1 MNCVEAETHFSGLL
15 TADLNSMDRIALL
28 AHLETCPACAEAFAG
43 LVELAARLDRLP
55 PEKPSPALRERFYQM
70 LEQAT
75 HESHPRSRWNGK
87 GLALAAALLLLV
99 GGGFAGGYWIR
110 GGNEAENPA
119 LNQNLALLR
128 QSGQGLRMA
137 GIMLASQGDP
147 EDAVPAEALLDLLDR
162 DPSESVRLA
171 AVDALYLYG
180 RQPHVRQR
188 LAEAMARQTSPR
200 VQLALVDLLG
210 GLREQRALEALR
222 TLLHAPGTTPEVAR
236 RVRIQLKAQ
245 PL

>member
-1 MNCVEAETHFSGLL
+1 MNCAEAETHLPDLL
-15 TADLNSMDRIALL
+15 TADLASTDRIALL

-55 PEKPSPALRERFYQM
+55 LEKPSPVLRERFYQM
-70 LEQAT
+70 LEAAAT
-75 HESHPRSRWNGK
+75 EARPRPRWNRNW
-87 GLALAAALLLLV
+87 LALAAAVLIMV
-99 GGGFAGGYWIR
+99 GGGFAGGYRIR
-110 GGNEAENPA
+110 GSREVPLPDRNG
-119 LNQNLALLR
+119 NLALLR
-128 QSGQGLRMA
+128 QSGKGLRMA
-137 GIMLASQGDP
+137 GIMLAAQGDP
-147 EDAVPAEALLDLLDR
+147 EDAAPAEALLDLLDR

-188 LAEAMARQTSPR
+188 LAEAMVRQTSPR

-210 GLREQRALEALR
+210 GLREQRALDALR

-236 RVRIQLKAQ
+236 RVQAQLKAR